1 MIIFKARPLKWN
13 QHAIQLSYIDCWQ
26 RKVCCN
32 YTTHLH
38 VPSPLPSTTP
48 RSLGQVREE
57 LSYQRSYHF
66 TRTTRLLPS
75 HTVRWTDNRT
85 SERAG
90 ERAQRNLRTYVHIRQ
105 RESRDKC
112 CLSVCVCVCVFV
124 YSRVC
129 LHTFGTLSQKSAKP
143 QCSRVDD
150 IYLFDI
156 RTQVEPVPCRVVDPS
171 IHLSR
176 QGIQSVINCYQAN
189 T

>member
-1 MIIFKARPLKWN
+1 MIIFKARALKWN

-32 YTTHLH
+32 YTRHLH

-48 RSLGQVREE
+48 RFHGQVREE

-90 ERAQRNLRTYVHIRQ
+90 ELSVICEHMCISDNGNQEINVV
-105 RESRDKC
+105 
-112 CLSVCVCVCVFV
+112 SVCVCVCVFV

-171 IHLSR
+171 HPSIPTGHTEC
-176 QGIQSVINCYQAN
+176 N
-189 T
+189 